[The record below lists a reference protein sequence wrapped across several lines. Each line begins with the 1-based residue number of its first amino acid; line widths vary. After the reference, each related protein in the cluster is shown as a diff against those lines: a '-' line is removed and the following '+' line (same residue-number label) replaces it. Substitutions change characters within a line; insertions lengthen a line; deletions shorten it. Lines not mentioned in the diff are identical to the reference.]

1 MYCGSCGS
9 LINEDRSFCGH
20 CGAPIP
26 KPGSQPTVPV
36 QQIQP
41 QYYSPIPAAA
51 FPAPAKK
58 SGAMAITG
66 FVLGF
71 VTLSL
76 AWVIFFNILTPL
88 TGIPGV
94 IFSIIGIAKKNGGRK
109 ALAVIGLV
117 ACLVGMTF
125 AALSWAS
132 VWSYDV
138 YKFLEPIYKLIY

>member
-1 MYCGSCGS
+1 MQM
-9 LINEDRSFCGH
+9 
-20 CGAPIP
+20 P
-26 KPGSQPTVPV
+26 QPAMP
-36 QQIQP
+36 P

-58 SGAMAITG
+58 SGGMAVAG

-94 IFSIIGIAKKNGGRK
+94 VFSIIGIAKKNGGRK
-109 ALAVIGLV
+109 ALAVIGLIT
-117 ACLVGMTF
+117 CLVGMTF
-125 AALSWAS
+125 AVLSWVS
-132 VWSYDV
+132 FWSNDV
-138 YKFLEPIYKLIY
+138 YNFLEPIYKLIY